1 VLIRP
6 PPIWVQLWDSSVV
19 QRIKVNRKDLGK
31 LVNMQRAKG
40 DSETLKETM
49 GMLAICLIDF
59 P

>member
-1 VLIRP
+1 
-6 PPIWVQLWDSSVV
+6 VV
-19 QRIKVNRKDLGK
+19 QRIEVNRKNLGK
-31 LVNMQRAKG
+31 LVNTQRAKG